1 MRLVGEDNSDGKH
14 VGVRQKRGHSGRE
27 ARLGRSWNG
36 LAVQTF
42 RRLDPNE
49 PCFEIIADLIW
60 AFKKCMTAPW
70 AYSATQRL
78 LMTRDGVAKK
88 KKGNAFIKDRGTRPV
103 LYIRSGDDTSPSCF
117 HILKLSW
124 TLSIQM
130 YIKKNIPR
138 MKQFINFVLIAYSI
152 GRMTFVLK
160 GHVQFLKQT

>member
-88 KKGNAFIKDRGTRPV
+88 KKRKCIYKGQGN
-103 LYIRSGDDTSPSCF
+103 PSSTVYPF
-117 HILKLSW
+117 RRWYFPIMFSYSQTILN
-124 TLSIQM
+124 TVNTNVH
-130 YIKKNIPR
+130 KKKHTKNETIY
-138 MKQFINFVLIAYSI
+138 QFCSNCV
-152 GRMTFVLK
+152 
-160 GHVQFLKQT
+160 